1 MKSLIKSEV
10 HELQKSIRFTENP
23 DEAEKKLAYLQDRIR
38 RKRWDLLELTD
49 GIDQNR

>member
-1 MKSLIKSEV
+1 MSYRKVSD
-10 HELQKSIRFTENP
+10 LQKNP
-23 DEAEKKLAYLQDRIR
+23 DEVEKKLAYLEDRIR